1 MLVCDAIV
9 EALHQFISISGH
21 PLSLCTWSRKEK
33 ILSRIFFS
41 LDFEVCTVVVLG
53 NFSPVETIRKTSAN

>member
-9 EALHQFISISGH
+9 EALHQLISISGH

-33 ILSRIFFS
+33 KSFPEFFS
-41 LDFEVCTVVVLG
+41 LWTLKFV
-53 NFSPVETIRKTSAN
+53 R